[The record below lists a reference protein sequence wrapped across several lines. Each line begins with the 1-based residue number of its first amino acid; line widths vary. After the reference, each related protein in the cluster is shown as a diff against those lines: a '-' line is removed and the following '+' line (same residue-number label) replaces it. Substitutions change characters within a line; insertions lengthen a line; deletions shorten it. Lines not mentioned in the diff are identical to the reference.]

1 MNKGTEKT
9 LEIVLFFMPCVQ
21 LSWTMLAGESPV

>member
-1 MNKGTEKT
+1 MIVKG
-9 LEIVLFFMPCVQ
+9 LDFYLNPFVMPCVQ